1 MQVITSVFE
10 MQSMALTLGAKGR
23 LIGLVPTMG
32 ALHAGHLS
40 LIEAARGKCDT
51 VVVSVFVNP
60 LQFGPNEDT
69 TKYPRTPEADL
80 ALCEKAGADV
90 VFMPSLDEIYPKGYS
105 SYVTEEFISKPL
117 CGVSR
122 PNHFRGVLTMVA
134 KLLNIVQP
142 DTAFFGQKD
151 AQQAAV
157 VKKMVNDLHFCVD
170 VVVCPTVRESDGLAC
185 GVKNPLLEN
194 FQREDATFIHQALV
208 QAKEMVDAGTRS
220 VDRIVAE
227 ATHLLGSRRRIR
239 VIYIA
244 VVDRC
249 TMETSREVLPG
260 KNMMVIAAWIDEH
273 RLIDNILL

>member
-10 MQSMALTLGAKGR
+10 MQSLALSLGAKGR

-51 VVVSVFVNP
+51 VVVSIFVNP
-60 LQFGPNEDT
+60 LQFAPSEDPAR
-69 TKYPRTPEADL
+69 YPCTPEADL

-90 VFMPSLDEIYPKGYS
+90 VFMPPVDEIYPKGYS
-105 SYVTEEFISKPL
+105 THVTEEFISKPL

-122 PNHFRGVLTMVA
+122 PNHFRGVLTIVA

-151 AQQAAV
+151 AQAAAV
-157 VKKMVNDLHFCVD
+157 VKKMVNDLHFCTD
-170 VVVCPTVRESDGLAC
+170 IVVCPTVREADGLAC
-185 GVKNPLLEN
+185 GVKNAALEG
-194 FQREDATFIHQALV
+194 FQREDAVYIHKALV

-220 VDRIVAE
+220 TDRIVAE
-227 ATHLLGSRRRIR
+227 ATHLLGTRRRIR

-249 TMETSREVLPG
+249 TMEASREIIPG

-273 RLIDNILL
+273 RLVDNILL

>member
-10 MQSMALTLGAKGR
+10 MQSLALGLGAKGR

-40 LIEAARGKCDT
+40 LIEAARKQCDT
-51 VVVSVFVNP
+51 VVVSIFINA
-60 LQFGPNEDT
+60 LQFSHGEDHA
-69 TKYPRTPEADL
+69 KYPRTPEADI

-90 VFMPSLDEIYPKGYS
+90 VFMPPVDEIYPKGYS
-105 SYVTEEFISKPL
+105 TYVNEEFISKPL

-122 PNHFRGVLTMVA
+122 PNHFRGVLTIIA
-134 KLLNIVQP
+134 KLLNVVQP

-151 AQQAAV
+151 AQMAAV

-170 VVVCPTVRESDGLAC
+170 VVVCPTVREADGLAF
-185 GVKNPLLEN
+185 GVKNPILEG
-194 FQREDATFIHQALV
+194 FQREDAVYIHKALV

-220 VDRIVAE
+220 TDRIVAE
-227 ATHLLGSRRRIR
+227 ATHLLGTRRHVR
-239 VIYIA
+239 VIYIS

-249 TMETSREVLPG
+249 TMEACREIIPG
-260 KNMMVIAAWIDEH
+260 KSMLVISVWVDEH

>member
-10 MQSMALTLGAKGR
+10 MQSLALSLGAKGR

-51 VVVSVFVNP
+51 VVVSIFINP

-69 TKYPRTPEADL
+69 AKYPRTPEADL

-90 VFMPSLDEIYPKGYS
+90 VFMPSADEIYPKGYS

-117 CGVSR
+117 CGISR

-170 VVVCPTVRESDGLAC
+170 VVVCPTVREPDGLAC
-185 GVKNPLLEN
+185 GVKNPQLEG
-194 FQREDATFIHQALV
+194 FQREDATYIHKALV
-208 QAKEMVDAGTRS
+208 QAKQMVDAGTRS
-220 VDRIVAE
+220 TDRIVAE
-227 ATHLLGSRRRIR
+227 ATHLLGTRRRIR

-249 TMETSREVLPG
+249 TMEASREVVPG

-273 RLIDNILL
+273 RLVDNILL

>member
-1 MQVITSVFE
+1 MQLITSVFE
-10 MQSMALTLGAKGR
+10 MQSLALSLGAKGR

-51 VVVSVFVNP
+51 VVVSIFVNP
-60 LQFGPNEDT
+60 LQFGPNEDPV
-69 TKYPRTPEADL
+69 KYTRTPEADL
-80 ALCEKAGADV
+80 ALCEQAGVDV

-117 CGVSR
+117 CGISR
-122 PNHFRGVLTMVA
+122 PNHFRGVLTMIA

-170 VVVCPTVRESDGLAC
+170 VVVCPTVREPDGLAC
-185 GVKNPLLEN
+185 GVKNPQLES
-194 FQREDATFIHQALV
+194 FQREDATFIHKALV

-220 VDRIVAE
+220 TDRVVAE
-227 ATHLLGSRRRIR
+227 ATHLLGTRRRIR

-244 VVDRC
+244 IVDRC
-249 TMETSREVLPG
+249 TMETSREIIPG

-273 RLIDNILL
+273 RLVDNILL

>member
-10 MQSMALTLGAKGR
+10 MQSLALSLGAKGR

-51 VVVSVFVNP
+51 VVVSIFVNP
-60 LQFGPNEDT
+60 LQFSPSEDPA
-69 TKYPRTPEADL
+69 KYPRTPEADL
-80 ALCEKAGADV
+80 ALCEQAGADV
-90 VFMPSLDEIYPKGYS
+90 VFMPSVDEIYPKGYS
-105 SYVTEEFISKPL
+105 THVTEEFISKPL

-122 PNHFRGVLTMVA
+122 PNHFRGLLTMIA

-157 VKKMVNDLHFCVD
+157 VKKMVNDLHFCTD
-170 VVVCPTVRESDGLAC
+170 IVVCPTVREADGLAYS
-185 GVKNPLLEN
+185 VKNPQLEN
-194 FQREDATFIHQALV
+194 FQREDATFIHKALV
-208 QAKEMVDAGTRS
+208 QAKQMVDAGTRS
-220 VDRIVAE
+220 TDRIVAE
-227 ATHLLGSRRRIR
+227 ATHLLGTRRRIR
-239 VIYIA
+239 VIYIS

-249 TMETSREVLPG
+249 TMEASREVIPG
-260 KNMMVIAAWIDEH
+260 KNMMVIAAWVDEH
-273 RLIDNILL
+273 RLVDNILL

>member
-1 MQVITSVFE
+1 

-51 VVVSVFVNP
+51 IVVSIFVNP
-60 LQFGPNEDT
+60 LQFGPNEDVA
-69 TKYPRTPEADL
+69 KYPRTPEDDL

-90 VFMPSLDEIYPKGYS
+90 VFMPSADEIYPKGYS
-105 SYVTEEFISKPL
+105 SFVTEEFISKPL
-117 CGVSR
+117 CGISR

-157 VKKMVNDLHFCVD
+157 VKKLVNDLHFCVD

-194 FQREDATFIHQALV
+194 FQREDATFIHKALV
-208 QAKEMVDAGTRS
+208 QAKEMVDSGTRS
-220 VDRIVAE
+220 VDRLVAE

-249 TMETSREVLPG
+249 TMETSREIIPG